1 MNSIAS
7 NKNELFPIFLHLDK
21 MKTLIIGGGNV
32 AEEKLHFL
40 LKSSPKASVHIIGI
54 SIQDCIKNK
63 TNTHPNISWEEKMY
77 TAQDLNDHQI
87 IIGATN
93 DIEVNKII
101 HQDAKTHG
109 KIVNI
114 ADTPE
119 LCDFYMGSIVTKGH
133 LKIALSS
140 NGQSPTFVKRLRQIL
155 EEVIPE
161 NINDTIE
168 KLHIIRNGL
177 KGTFE
182 DKVNK
187 LNELTAVLV
196 EK

>member
-1 MNSIAS
+1 MNNTFSDR
-7 NKNELFPIFLHLDK
+7 NELYPIFLQLNK
-21 MKTLIIGGGNV
+21 LKVLIVGGGNV

-40 LKSSPKASVHIIGI
+40 LKSSPGAKVHVVGKEVGDHIVRLAGKYGGI
-54 SIQDCIKNK
+54 SFERKAYAID
-63 TNTHPNISWEEKMY
+63 
-77 TAQDLNDHQI
+77 DLEGFQI

-93 DIEVNKII
+93 HRETNEVIYRDSKA
-101 HQDAKTHG
+101 QG

-114 ADTPE
+114 ADTPD
-119 LCDFYMGSIVTKGH
+119 LCDFFMGSIVTKGH

-140 NGQSPTFVKRLRQIL
+140 NGKSPTFVKRLRQIL
-155 EEVIPE
+155 EDLIPD
-161 NINDTIE
+161 NINMTID
-168 KLHIIRNGL
+168 KLHEIRNGL